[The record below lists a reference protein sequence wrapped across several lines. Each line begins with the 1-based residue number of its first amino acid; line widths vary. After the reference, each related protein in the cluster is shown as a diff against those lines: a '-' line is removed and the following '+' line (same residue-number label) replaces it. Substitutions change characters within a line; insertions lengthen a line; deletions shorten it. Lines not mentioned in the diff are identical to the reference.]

1 MDNDDDCGRHPKSA
15 TCNTRRASCNTEHA
29 TGNMQQDNICNVFQC
44 CCVWQIPQT
53 HTALRSRAPQSF
65 ASAWAKAGLYVG
77 QSRAL
82 RGPRPGSARAQAG
95 LCMRCT
101 LNPFA
106 VAPTRCTNGSRN
118 GLCSAL
124 HEKAAPDQLI
134 LCVCLQFYH
143 RGEFLIVDESARAH
157 LEIVRASKGGR
168 AGVAPGEGM

>member
-1 MDNDDDCGRHPKSA
+1 MGTMTTVEDTRRAQHATHDVHRATHNMQRA
-15 TCNTRRASCNTEHA
+15 TCNKTT
-29 TGNMQQDNICNVFQC
+29 CNVFQC